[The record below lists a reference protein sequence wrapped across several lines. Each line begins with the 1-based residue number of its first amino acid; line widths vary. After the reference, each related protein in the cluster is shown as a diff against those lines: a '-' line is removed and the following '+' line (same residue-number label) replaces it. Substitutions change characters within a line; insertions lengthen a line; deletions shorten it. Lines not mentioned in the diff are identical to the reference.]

1 MSLAKRY
8 ALFWFALFTFVWSE
22 EAHAYLDPGSGSI
35 IVQSIVAAIAGGLFM
50 IMVFWQKITNLYS
63 PNKGPQ
69 PDPER
74 KQNNKY

>member
-35 IVQSIVAAIAGGLFM
+35 IVQSIVAAIAVGLFM
-50 IMVFWQKITNLYS
+50 IKVFWQKITNLFS
-63 PNKGPQ
+63 GKKGTQ
-69 PDPER
+69 PDPKSE
-74 KQNNKY
+74 QNNK

>member
-50 IMVFWQKITNLYS
+50 IKVFWQKITNRFS
-63 PNKGPQ
+63 RKKGTQ
-69 PDPER
+69 PDPKSE
-74 KQNNKY
+74 QNNK